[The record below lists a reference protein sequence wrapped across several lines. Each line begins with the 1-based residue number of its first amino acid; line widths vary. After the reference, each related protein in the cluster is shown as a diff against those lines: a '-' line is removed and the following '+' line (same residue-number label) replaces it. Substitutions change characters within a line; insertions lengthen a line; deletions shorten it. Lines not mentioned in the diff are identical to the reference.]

1 MISFKKIDISNISQR
16 IKSIND
22 NTFINSKIKSFNR
35 IEKPSI
41 PSIKHN
47 KKMILYLKNKQNKQG
62 EQNNTSMNGKKIK
75 TEISLNKKGVNLK
88 NLITAKKVS
97 KTLFRNKTE
106 NQIEYNSF
114 KKNLTELNTTSTPV
128 KKVIKKVKKTTIF
141 FISENNKINKTNKK
155 GKKININP
163 NNSLKQSFYAHKKT
177 LNILNDDILTIQ
189 NTQKNTK
196 ITKKEIISTNNKKNE
211 KKERK
216 LSFDFSKSKKNL
228 SLTDI
233 KINNKSYSPN
243 VIHIR
248 NCIKNEFMNKIL
260 NEDKKDMKIKKGIS
274 MKERDKIKDKLEIMN
289 KNNKNKSTFRN
300 VFYGIKGKKMRNNLL
315 SLSKNKDL
323 KIKTKIS
330 NNIKSKWT
338 EQNSPSKNKKIKD
351 FQKLN
356 NNSLKRMIFIDR
368 LRNSTCD
375 RLMTKKDL
383 NIDKFDIYLKTDNN
397 DNDNDRLMKKLSE
410 NINKSYYHNYLKYT
424 VCAFNKIINKKK
436 EINKNSTQHR
446 KSKTIEK
453 DIHSIKNSIKNKNKN
468 KCLIIHRNTIT
479 RFNLKEKNIK
489 TIINISNS
497 NNSTSNTSRKSLRK
511 IDEYTIVKELGKG
524 SYASV
529 RLAINKINKNKYA
542 IKVYS
547 KKALLD
553 PQKKSTVNNEIN
565 ILKQI
570 DNINIVKLYEVIDT
584 QSYLYLVMEYI
595 EGVSLLDTIRREENH
610 YFEEQKALKLFIQI
624 LKAII
629 YCQNKNICHRD
640 IKLENILI
648 IKEDIIKIIDFGFAV
663 KTDRETYQNLLCG
676 SPSYMAPEIVNKE
689 KYIAQYSDI
698 WSLGVLF
705 YSMLYGRFPFKA
717 QTQEELFKKINE
729 AQVDFPEDIEVNDK
743 IKILLKRIFVVVP
756 TQRPSLQEILNDI
769 SLLIN

>member
-22 NTFINSKIKSFNR
+22 NTFINSKIKSFNG
-35 IEKPSI
+35 IKKPSI

-47 KKMILYLKNKQNKQG
+47 KKMILYLKNKHNNQG

-75 TEISLNKKGVNLK
+75 TEISLRKKGVNLK
-88 NLITAKKVS
+88 NVITAKKVS

-106 NQIEYNSF
+106 NKIEYNSF
-114 KKNLTELNTTSTPV
+114 KKKLTELNTTSTPV

-141 FISENNKINKTNKK
+141 FISENNKKNKTYKK
-155 GKKININP
+155 DKKINSNP
-163 NNSLKQSFYAHKKT
+163 NNSLKQSFCFHKKT

-189 NTQKNTK
+189 NTRKNTK
-196 ITKKEIISTNNKKNE
+196 ITKKETISTNNNKNE

-243 VIHIR
+243 VIHLR
-248 NCIKNEFMNKIL
+248 NYIKNEFMNKIL
-260 NEDKKDMKIKKGIS
+260 NENKKDMKIKKGIS

-289 KNNKNKSTFRN
+289 KNNKNKSAFRN
-300 VFYGIKGKKMRNNLL
+300 MFNGIKGKKMRDN
-315 SLSKNKDL
+315 L

-338 EQNSPSKNKKIKD
+338 EQNSPSNNKKIKD
-351 FQKLN
+351 FQQLN
-356 NNSLKRMIFIDR
+356 NNSLKRMIFMNR

-383 NIDKFDIYLKTDNN
+383 NIDKFDIYLKTDN
-397 DNDNDRLMKKLSE
+397 NDNDRLMKKLSE

-436 EINKNSTQHR
+436 EINTNSTEHR

-468 KCLIIHRNTIT
+468 KCVIMHRNTIT
-479 RFNLKEKNIK
+479 RFKLKEKNSK

-729 AQVDFPEDIEVNDK
+729 AQVEFPEDIEVNDK